1 MKVYIMKKAILAVAV
16 SLALGACSSTKLAN
30 IQDAPSSEAVK
41 FTQDFGKVEVTFND
55 KGEWESLKSSA
66 TSAVP
71 IGVDAGLEQGMNVA
85 LMRAKRNVV
94 EFINQ
99 DLKSKTT
106 TDTITKALAKNVAD
120 DDTKAKQQAADIA
133 SEITEKIAVE
143 SNGILKGIYIVE
155 RKLSSDAKYVVVTI
169 QVDKR
174 SMMAARSIRV
184 SMGN

>member
-1 MKVYIMKKAILAVAV
+1 MKKMILVAAV
-16 SLALGACSSTKLAN
+16 LALSACSTTKVAL
-30 IQDAPSSEAVK
+30 DTPSSEAVK

-85 LMRAKRNVV
+85 HMRAKRNIV

-106 TDTITKALAKNVAD
+106 TDAITKSLSKNVSE
-120 DDTKAKQQAADIA
+120 DDTASKQRAANIA
-133 SEITEKIAVE
+133 EEITEKISVE
-143 SNGILKGIYIVE
+143 SSGILKGVYVLE
-155 RKLSSDAKYVVVTI
+155 RKVSSDTKYVVVTV

-174 SMMAARSIRV
+174 SMNAARQLRV
-184 SMGN
+184 AMGN